1 MNSMK
6 KLLFLGDSLTDCY
19 HNFDSD
25 SLGEGY
31 VRMIAESL
39 HYGQREVSV
48 TNKGIDG
55 FTLPLLLRLWKNEC
69 TQLRPDAISI
79 LIGVNDAGVIM
90 ENEPASGLPGSSGLS
105 GSAGLPGSAGRSSAL
120 SASLDDFRIGFRALL
135 EEIRKT
141 CTCPVFVLEPFIF
154 SRPAEYAAW
163 RPLLASISAIEQD
176 ESDRFR
182 LRFLPLQKKLDTA
195 VSALGCE
202 EITLD
207 GIHLTTE
214 GHRILADTFLRAWR
228 EPTP

>member
-1 MNSMK
+1 MK
-6 KLLFLGDSLTDCY
+6 AMDKLLFLGDSITDSY
-19 HNFDSD
+19 HDYD
-25 SLGEGY
+25 TDGLGEGY
-31 VRMIAESL
+31 VRMVAESL
-39 HYGQREVSV
+39 HYGQGDVSV
-48 TNKGIDG
+48 TNKGFDG
-55 FTLPLLLRLWKNEC
+55 FTLPLLLRMWKNEC
-69 TQLRPDAISI
+69 RDIRPDFISI

-90 ENEPASGLPGSSGLS
+90 ENEPPAF
-105 GSAGLPGSAGRSSAL
+105 
-120 SASLDDFRIGFRALL
+120 SASLDDFRIGFRELI

-141 CTCPVFVLEPFIF
+141 CSCPVFVLEPFIF

-182 LRFLPLQKKLDTA
+182 LRFLPLQEKLDTA
-195 VSALGCE
+195 VSALGFD

-228 EPTP
+228 ETTP

>member
-1 MNSMK
+1 MNAMK

-39 HYGQREVSV
+39 HYGQGEVSV

-69 TQLRPDAISI
+69 TKMQPDAISI

-90 ENEPASGLPGSSGLS
+90 ENEPSAS
-105 GSAGLPGSAGRSSAL
+105 LPGSAGRNAF
-120 SASLDDFRIGFRALL
+120 SASLDDFRIGFRALI

-141 CTCPVFVLEPFIF
+141 CSCPVFVLEPFIF

-182 LRFLPLQKKLDTA
+182 LRFLPLQEKLDTA
-195 VSALGCE
+195 VSALGFD

-228 EPTP
+228 ELTP

>member
-1 MNSMK
+1 MNAMK

-39 HYGQREVSV
+39 HYGQGEVSV

-69 TQLRPDAISI
+69 TKMQPDAISI

-90 ENEPASGLPGSSGLS
+90 ENEPPAF
-105 GSAGLPGSAGRSSAL
+105 
-120 SASLDDFRIGFRALL
+120 SASLDDFRIGFRALI

-141 CTCPVFVLEPFIF
+141 CSCPVFVLEPFIF

-182 LRFLPLQKKLDTA
+182 LRFLPLQEKLDTA
-195 VSALGCE
+195 VSALGFD

-228 EPTP
+228 ETTP